1 MIRFLQSGNKAAKY
15 ILGGFLTILAVS
27 MVAYLIPGFMSGANS
42 SGQSGTVASVNGV
55 NIQHDD
61 VLRLAQQQVEQA
73 RASGRQVPSFL
84 LPMLRQR
91 AAEELIQREEVAYEA
106 GRLGLMVSDQEIF
119 DELMREMNQ
128 DPGLKEMFF
137 PGGKWV
143 GDKEFD
149 KKFEQLLADRGR
161 TVADFRRDMRNDLLR
176 RKLYY
181 TIAAGVT
188 VPQTDVE
195 KMYKDQ
201 NLKVKFQYAVLNLED
216 IQKQIKPT
224 DAELKAFFEK
234 EKDRYTNFIP
244 EKRQI
249 RYFLLE
255 DKAAEG
261 KVIVDP
267 AEVQRYYS
275 NHPDDFRTPE
285 RVRAR
290 HILIAPAAKPGEKPD
305 QKAIE
310 EARAKAVDVLKQVRA
325 GGDFAELAKKYSQDP
340 GSAPNG
346 GELGWST
353 REAWVAPF
361 ANVAFAQAPGQIS
374 DLVQTDFGF
383 HIIQTEEKQA
393 AGVRQFSEV
402 KDEIE
407 KQLKAVNRNKYLN
420 QEQMAAQGQAQ
431 KEGLDKAAAKR
442 GLAVIESNPIA
453 RTDQLPGIGAN
464 PQLMSAIFSISEK
477 SAPTA
482 ARYAGGYVVFEVT
495 KSVPARTPPFEEIK
509 DRVASD
515 FKSKQASELLQKKT
529 QTMADRA
536 HSEHDLAKAAKE
548 AGATLKTGDLVSRTS
563 QVAELGSMG
572 GPLSAAF
579 DLKPGEISGALNL
592 GAKGVV
598 LQVTDRQEAS
608 LSNATFAAESQN
620 LREQL
625 TERKRQQMV
634 ELFMTDLRTR
644 LEKEGKLKIYKNEM
658 DNLKARS

>member
-27 MVAYLIPGFMSGANS
+27 MVAYLIPGFMSGTNS
-42 SGQSGTVASVNGV
+42 SAQSGTVASVNGV
-55 NIQHDD
+55 NIERDD

-73 RASGRQVPSFL
+73 RAGGRQVPSFL

-91 AAEELIQREEVAYEA
+91 AAEELIQRQEVIYEA
-106 GRLGLMVSDQEIF
+106 ERLGLMVSDQEIF
-119 DELMREMNQ
+119 DEVLRQ
-128 DPGLKEMFF
+128 VDKSVFF
-137 PGGKWV
+137 PGGKWI

-149 KKFEQLLADRGR
+149 KKFEQLLAENGR
-161 TVADFRRDMRNDLLR
+161 TVADFKRDMRNDLLR

-181 TIAAGVT
+181 TIAAGAT
-188 VPQTDVE
+188 IPQADVE

-261 KVIVDP
+261 KVTVDP
-267 AEVQRYYS
+267 AEAQRYYS
-275 NHPDDFRTPE
+275 SHLDDYRTPE

-290 HILIAPAAKPGEKPD
+290 HILITPAAKPGEKPD

-346 GELGWST
+346 GELGWAT
-353 REAWVAPF
+353 KGDPLHGWVAPF
-361 ANVAFAQAPGQIS
+361 EKVAFAQAPGQIS
-374 DLVQTDFGF
+374 DLVQTDYGF

-393 AGVRQFSEV
+393 AGVKPFSEV

-407 KQLKAVNRNKYLN
+407 KRQQAVNRNKYVN
-420 QEQMAAQGQAQ
+420 QEQMSAVEQAQ

-442 GLAVIESNPIA
+442 GAPVVESNLIA

-464 PQLMSAIFSISEK
+464 PQLMSAMFSAPEK
-477 SAPTA
+477 SGPAA

-495 KSVPARTPPFEEIK
+495 KAVPPRTPPFEEIK

-563 QVAELGSMG
+563 QVGDLGSMG

-579 DLKPGEISGALNL
+579 ELKPGEISGALNL

-598 LQVTDRQEAS
+598 LQVTDRKEAS
-608 LSNATFAAESQN
+608 LSDPTFAAESQN

-625 TERKRQQMV
+625 TERKRQQTV

-644 LEKEGKLKIYKNEM
+644 LEKEGKLKVYKSEM
-658 DNLKARS
+658 DNLKTRS